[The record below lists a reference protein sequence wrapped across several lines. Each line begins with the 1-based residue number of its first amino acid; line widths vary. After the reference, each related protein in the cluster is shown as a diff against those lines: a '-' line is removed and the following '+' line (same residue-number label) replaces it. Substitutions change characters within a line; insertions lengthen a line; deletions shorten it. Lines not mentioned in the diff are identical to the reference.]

1 MGKFGIMDFVNG
13 LIFGA
18 SDAIFVADVSTG
30 QIVYANPASGK
41 LFECNYV
48 NLIGKNFTDL
58 HPKEE
63 LEEIQQKFASFTSNN
78 NYKETTAHIIT
89 LTGSKKLVLITSA
102 HSFLHDNKR
111 YVTAYFKDITYVE
124 RLKEIS
130 FEQSHLVR
138 RPLANILGISK
149 MLMEGQED
157 SNEERLELISLLY
170 TEANNLDDVVRSVN
184 SKSKV
189 PLFG

>member
-1 MGKFGIMDFVNG
+1 MDFVNG

-18 SDAIFVADVSTG
+18 SDAIFVADVASG

-41 LFECNYV
+41 LFECNYT

-63 LEEIQQKFASFTSNN
+63 LEEIQQKFANFTSNN
-78 NYKETTAHIIT
+78 NYKETTAHILT
-89 LTGSKKLVLITSA
+89 LTGKKKLVLITSS
-102 HSFLHDNKR
+102 HSFMHDSKR
-111 YVTAYFKDITYVE
+111 YVTAYFKDISYVE

-149 MLMEGQED
+149 MLMDEQEE
-157 SNEERLELISLLY
+157 SKEERLELISLLY

-184 SKSKV
+184 SKSRV
-189 PLFG
+189 PKFGPL